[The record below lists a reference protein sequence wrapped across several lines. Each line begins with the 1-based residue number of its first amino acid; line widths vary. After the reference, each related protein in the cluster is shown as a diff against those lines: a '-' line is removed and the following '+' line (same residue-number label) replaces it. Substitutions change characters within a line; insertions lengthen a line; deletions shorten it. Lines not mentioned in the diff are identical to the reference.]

1 MGVFRVLS
9 SSSLGYFLYSLEDKS
24 VSIHPFRGKVLYAGE
39 KIIIGDYVTLDEKG
53 RINSVLERKNRLK
66 RPRFS
71 NVDEV
76 FVLCSLK
83 ELYAAI
89 PALR

>member
-24 VSIHPFRGKVLYAGE
+24 VSIHSFRGKVLYAGE

-71 NVDEV
+71 NVH
-76 FVLCSLK
+76 
-83 ELYAAI
+83 
-89 PALR
+89 